1 MHALVNTKYLMGHK
15 VALQVWR
22 KSAIELGKMPDLLQ
36 NFMWMRFV
44 VGLFFSS
51 CYLKDKSE
59 QK

>member
-22 KSAIELGKMPDLLQ
+22 KSAVELGKMPDLLQ

-44 VGLFFSS
+44 VGLFFFPPVI
-51 CYLKDKSE
+51 
-59 QK
+59 